1 MKKTTTKKP
10 KVETAAVPKPGVT
23 VKISSLEFST
33 DLYEGDVGGL
43 VVVKDNQLKL
53 QVDPVSKTITLL
65 DNYNSNELMLAEE
78 NLHPLRALIDRA
90 IKFVEE
96 RSV

>member
-65 DNYNSNELMLAEE
+65 DNYNELMLAEE